1 MPRYIAF
8 LRAINVGGHIVKM
21 NPLKGLF
28 ESLGFSR
35 VETFIAS
42 GNVIFETNNK
52 TPAKLEQEIESA
64 LLKTLGYEVHT
75 FLRTDSEVAD
85 IAQYKPFRDSELKS
99 VGALY
104 VGFLAAHGK
113 RSAKNLY
120 ELQELDRRLPLQ

>member
-1 MPRYIAF
+1 
-8 LRAINVGGHIVKM
+8 M
-21 NPLKGLF
+21 NFLKGLF

-52 TPAKLEQEIESA
+52 TPAKLEQEIENA

-104 VGFLAAHGK
+104 VGFLAAPMEK
-113 RSAKNLY
+113 EAQKIFN
-120 ELQELDRRLPLQ
+120 ELQELDRRIPLQ